1 LSEKKKEIIVKKEKG
16 RRGRRFSLV
25 KKFVI
30 VLKDDF
36 YWRHDIF
43 PTRHRSGGLDL
54 DRDGPYQIE
63 EETEEII

>member
-1 LSEKKKEIIVKKEKG
+1 M
-16 RRGRRFSLV
+16 

-36 YWRHDIF
+36 YWRYDVF
-43 PTRHRSGGLDL
+43 ATRHRSGGLGL

-63 EETEEII
+63 EKAEEII